1 MLHEILFHATFIRQ
15 NWTVSHPAFFCLQ
28 VVKTFTEKEERAYL
42 KAGSVAEEV
51 LSAIRTV
58 IAYGGEKRE
67 EKR

>member
-1 MLHEILFHATFIRQ
+1 MQA
-15 NWTVSHPAFFCLQ
+15 
-28 VVKTFTEKEERAYL
+28 VKTFTEKEERAYL